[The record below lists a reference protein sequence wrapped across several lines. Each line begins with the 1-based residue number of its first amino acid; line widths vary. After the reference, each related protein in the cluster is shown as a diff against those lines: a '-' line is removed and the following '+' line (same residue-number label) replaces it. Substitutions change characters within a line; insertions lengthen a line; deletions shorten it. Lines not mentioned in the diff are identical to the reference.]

1 MYIDLSSMKSGFCDR
16 LRQITF
22 CVAQHKLK
30 KSKKKTIEIFEIIN
44 SECPYEFSKLLSV
57 KGYKVKNVKK
67 KNLKTL
73 KMSPFNSSISINTCK
88 EFNDDLDIKNS
99 DLLQEWK
106 RSYKLLEP
114 KKNIISKINKIIG
127 NKKYICIH
135 TRLTDKLVN
144 FKEYMLEIPKK
155 DVIYKKQLQDFF
167 NEISKIIPKRCKNIY
182 LSSDESFF
190 RDKLINIL
198 NNKYKIINRK
208 KKFNTNSL
216 RQTSGSDFIIDL
228 FAMVNSESVISTTGG
243 NVPLTSLLIA
253 KKKKNYI
260 KWTSF
265 KNIYKFYNQIRKAI
279 YFLRFFKF

>member
-1 MYIDLSSMKSGFCDR
+1 
-16 LRQITF
+16 
-22 CVAQHKLK
+22 
-30 KSKKKTIEIFEIIN
+30 
-44 SECPYEFSKLLSV
+44 
-57 KGYKVKNVKK
+57 
-67 KNLKTL
+67 
-73 KMSPFNSSISINTCK
+73 MSPFNSSISINTCK